1 MSARAAGAPFQQAG
15 FRDPPRALN
24 KMSSP
29 ARESQ
34 SVTDDTVLRAHAPW
48 CRSCPLRKLP
58 AFEDFD
64 EAELRFMERFK
75 LEHRLVMAGAD
86 LQVERMKRRFLATLF
101 SGWAMRYKVLPDG
114 RRHVVAVLLPGDL
127 IGLDTVVYGVAQSSV
142 QALTDLTYCA
152 LDVRQVAGFLTTDSR
167 VAYRILW
174 RATDYLQRQEFRAV
188 RSAVGTATER
198 LAGFFVDL
206 HARLVR
212 LRLVENQSFAFP
224 MTQQQIADHIGINV
238 VHLNRVM
245 RTLREGGVLHAD
257 GHRIVIDDLALL
269 ENLARVRNECVD
281 QEPLI

>member
-1 MSARAAGAPFQQAG
+1 MKAPLAQAG
-15 FRDPPRALN
+15 LGEQPGALRV
-24 KMSSP
+24 SAP
-29 ARESQ
+29 AWDNH
-34 SVTDDTVLRAHAPW
+34 VGGDDAVLRAHAPW
-48 CRSCPLRKLP
+48 CRNCPLRKLP
-58 AFEDFD
+58 AFQDFD
-64 EAELRFMERFK
+64 ETELRFMERFK
-75 LEHRLVMAGAD
+75 LEHRLVMAGTD
-86 LQVERMKRRFLATLF
+86 LQVERAKRRYLATLF
-101 SGWAMRYKVLPDG
+101 SGWAMRYKVLSDG

-174 RATDYLQRQEFRAV
+174 RAADYLQRQEFRAV

-224 MTQQQIADHIGINV
+224 MTQQQVADHIGINV

-245 RTLREGGVLHAD
+245 RTLREGGVLHAE
-257 GHRIVIDDLALL
+257 GHRIVIDDLTLL